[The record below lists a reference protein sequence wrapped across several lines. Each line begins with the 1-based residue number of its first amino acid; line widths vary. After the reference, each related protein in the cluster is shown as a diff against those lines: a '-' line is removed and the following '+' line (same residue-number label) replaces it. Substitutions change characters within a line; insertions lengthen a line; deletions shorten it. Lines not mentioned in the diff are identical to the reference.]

1 MEIVR
6 RVRSMREISKQART
20 KGQRIGFVPTMG
32 FLHQGHLALIRKMR
46 EQADLVVVSIFVNPT
61 QFGPEEDYERYPR
74 DLTRDTD
81 LCIREGVDYLF
92 VPTADEI
99 YPPGPRT
106 YVEIP
111 DLSASIEGA
120 SRPGHFRGVA
130 TVVLKLINVVQP
142 HAAAFGQKDAQ
153 QAIVIRRMVE
163 DLILDLELHVIP
175 TVRRKGAGPVQP
187 QQVPD
192 AGVLRG
198 GPGHTSFTGSSAS
211 RGWRGADETRG
222 SARGGPG
229 SASRRAIA
237 EDRLRRAGGSPDDG
251 AGRTD
256 RRPGVVAGCRRVRR
270 NAITRQCHDR
280 TPGGSLVGLPERDLG
295 PTARCRI
302 HFVTSPDPTS
312 PWTRRPAGDGRRP
325 AREELYSR

>member
-130 TVVLKLINVVQP
+130 TVVLKLINVMQP
-142 HAAAFGQKDAQ
+142 NAAAFGQKDAQ

-163 DLILDLELHVIP
+163 DLMLDLELHVIP
-175 TVRRKGAGPVQP
+175 TVRDERGLALSSRNKYLTPEFYEAALAIPRSLEAARHVVGEGQTKPEEVLAAAQEVLAAEPLLKIDYVELVDPRTMEPVELIDGPVLLL
-187 QQVPD
+187 V
-192 AGVLRG
+192 AAAFG
-198 GPGHTSFTGSSAS
+198 
-211 RGWRGADETRG
+211 ETRLLDN
-222 SARGGPG
+222 ATIKPP
-229 SASRRAIA
+229 
-237 EDRLRRAGGSPDDG
+237 EDR
-251 AGRTD
+251 
-256 RRPGVVAGCRRVRR
+256 
-270 NAITRQCHDR
+270 
-280 TPGGSLVGLPERDLG
+280 
-295 PTARCRI
+295 
-302 HFVTSPDPTS
+302 
-312 PWTRRPAGDGRRP
+312 
-325 AREELYSR
+325 